1 MAGCR
6 RHEERRAPL
15 GSNKRAEQQGAPLAP
30 GSACLTRSVTPFAA
44 AASLSLAKA
53 APSLARGT
61 RCVPGQGAQAPASL
75 RQPPQASTS
84 RAAGSVTPL
93 AARFAC
99 LQPAR
104 PRWPDCRSA
113 EHAEPC
119 RARWGAHAIASAGR
133 AYSGWVSHAAIVSA
147 RPVTVYAPLRSLCMQ
162 KQRQGAPAKVI
173 RVLRLGETSCTRS
186 NTASLQL
193 SSAKWLFH
201 SAKRSGAGTL

>member
-1 MAGCR
+1 MKSVALRSRKARTCQRATCR
-6 RHEERRAPL
+6 
-15 GSNKRAEQQGAPLAP
+15 

-44 AASLSLAKA
+44 AAPLSLAKA

-75 RQPPQASTS
+75 RHHPLASTP
-84 RAAGSVTPL
+84 RAASSVTPL

-99 LQPAR
+99 MQPTR

-133 AYSGWVSHAAIVSA
+133 ACSGWVSHAAIASA
-147 RPVTVYAPLRSLCMQ
+147 RSVTAYAPLRCALHA
-162 KQRQGAPAKVI
+162 KAAPG
-173 RVLRLGETSCTRS
+173 RTG
-186 NTASLQL
+186 N
-193 SSAKWLFH
+193 
-201 SAKRSGAGTL
+201 GN